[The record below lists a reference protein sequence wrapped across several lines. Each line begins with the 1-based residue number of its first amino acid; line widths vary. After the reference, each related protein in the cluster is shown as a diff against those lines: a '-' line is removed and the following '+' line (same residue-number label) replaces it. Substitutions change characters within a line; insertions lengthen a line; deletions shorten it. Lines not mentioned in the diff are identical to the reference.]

1 MRTVWGHD
9 GCGTYWAIKLTSC
22 PRHPGEKLKETEMP
36 KITRY
41 GGHSIAGIT
50 DTATGQTETGSGFT
64 DDTEGTQL
72 KAAARASDD
81 PTGEGYDDQG
91 QAIGGEPPADGGLVA
106 GGDDAPEDPAQE
118 PPFDPGE
125 LSVVDV
131 QALLESASPA
141 EREAVINAERGG
153 KNRKGITGDA

>member
-1 MRTVWGHD
+1 
-9 GCGTYWAIKLTSC
+9 
-22 PRHPGEKLKETEMP
+22 MP
-36 KITRY
+36 KITRF

-64 DDTEGTQL
+64 DDTEATRL

-81 PTGEGYDDQG
+81 PTGEGYDDSG
-91 QAIGGEPPADGGLVA
+91 QAIGGEPDGLVVSS
-106 GGDDAPEDPAQE
+106 DADPTE

-141 EREAVINAERGG
+141 EREAVVKAERGG

>member
-1 MRTVWGHD
+1 MKRVWGHD
-9 GCGTYWAIKLTSC
+9 GCGSYWAAPLTSC

-64 DDTEGTQL
+64 DDTEATEL

-81 PTGEGYDDQG
+81 PTGEGYTDDG
-91 QAIGGEPPADGGLVA
+91 QAVGADAPGLVA
-106 GGDDAPEDPAQE
+106 RTDGDPTE

-131 QALLESASPA
+131 QGLLESASPA
-141 EREAVINAERGG
+141 EREAVLKAEKAG
-153 KNRKGITGDA
+153 KNRKGITGE